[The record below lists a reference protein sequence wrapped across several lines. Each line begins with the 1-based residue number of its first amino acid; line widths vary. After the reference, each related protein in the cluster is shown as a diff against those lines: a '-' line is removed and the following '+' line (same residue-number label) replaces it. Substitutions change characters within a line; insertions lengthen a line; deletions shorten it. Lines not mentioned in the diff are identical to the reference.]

1 MNKEP
6 NIGSVWYFLKET
18 RLCCVIK
25 KNSSWQRI
33 SDKTIVLYPEIVFT
47 VISFKEDDL
56 LYELRFQE
64 IILLYQKNLVTIFR
78 AAFEDSIDRRI
89 IKKLI

>member
-33 SDKTIVLYPEIVFT
+33 SDKTIVIYPENIFT

-56 LYELRFQE
+56 LYQE

>member
-33 SDKTIVLYPEIVFT
+33 SEKTIVVYPEIVFT

-56 LYELRFQE
+56 LYQE

>member
-1 MNKEP
+1 MKKEP

-33 SDKTIVLYPEIVFT
+33 SDKTIVIYPEIVFT

-56 LYELRFQE
+56 LYQE

>member
-33 SDKTIVLYPEIVFT
+33 SEKTIVVYPENIFT
-47 VISFKEDDL
+47 VVSFKEDDL
-56 LYELRFQE
+56 LYQE

>member
-33 SDKTIVLYPEIVFT
+33 SDKTIVIYPEIVFT

-56 LYELRFQE
+56 LYQE

-89 IKKLI
+89 IKKLV

>member
-6 NIGSVWYFLKET
+6 NIGSIWYFLKET
-18 RLCCVIK
+18 RLCCVVK

-33 SDKTIVLYPEIVFT
+33 SDKTIVIYPEIVFT

-56 LYELRFQE
+56 LYQE

>member
-1 MNKEP
+1 M
-6 NIGSVWYFLKET
+6 VFLKET

-33 SDKTIVLYPEIVFT
+33 SDKTIVIYPEIVFT

-56 LYELRFQE
+56 LYQE

>member
-33 SDKTIVLYPEIVFT
+33 SDKTIVIYPEIVFT

-56 LYELRFQE
+56 LYQE

>member
-6 NIGSVWYFLKET
+6 NIGSIWYFLKET

-25 KNSSWQRI
+25 KKSSWQRI
-33 SDKTIVLYPEIVFT
+33 SDKTIIIYPETVFT
-47 VISFKEDDL
+47 VVSFKEDDL
-56 LYELRFQE
+56 LYQE

>member
-33 SDKTIVLYPEIVFT
+33 SDKTIVIYPENIFT
-47 VISFKEDDL
+47 VVSFKEDDL
-56 LYELRFQE
+56 LYQE